1 MSRLDLPS
9 GNPSVLRACSLT
21 AYCNRVS
28 VIENSTILVTGAA
41 RGLGRQIALAC
52 ASRRATVILWDI
64 DAEQLAA
71 TAADVARVATA
82 PPRAYR
88 CDVADREMVAETAR
102 RVVAEAGRVDI
113 LINNAGVMSGR
124 RLLDCSDQQIEHTMA
139 VNTMS
144 LFWTCRAFL
153 PGMIA
158 ASRGH
163 LVTVASAAGLL
174 GVAGLVDYCASK
186 WAAVGFDDALR
197 MELRRIAPRLR
208 TTIVCPYLIDTGLTQ
223 GISPR
228 FPRLTP
234 RLQPDAVAARIV
246 RAIARD
252 ERRLIMPPLMRLLPA
267 LQAVPAGLRNRL
279 MDVFGVHRCMDTV
292 VDRPAPSLSSDR

>member
-1 MSRLDLPS
+1 M
-9 GNPSVLRACSLT
+9 
-21 AYCNRVS
+21 
-28 VIENSTILVTGAA
+28 
-41 RGLGRQIALAC
+41 AC
-52 ASRRATVILWDI
+52 ASRRANVILWDI
-64 DAEQLAA
+64 DAQQLA
-71 TAADVARVATA
+71 TTVADVARVATT

-88 CDVADREMVAETAR
+88 CDVGDREMVAETAR
-102 RVVAEAGRVDI
+102 QVVAETGGVDI
-113 LINNAGVMSGR
+113 LINNAGVMSR
-124 RLLDCSDQQIEHTMA
+124 CRLLDCSDQQLERTMA

-186 WAAVGFDDALR
+186 WAAVGFDEALR
-197 MELRRIAPRLR
+197 MELRGIAPRLR
-208 TTIVCPYLIDTGLTQ
+208 TTVVCPYLIDTGLTQ

-228 FPRLTP
+228 FPLLTP

-246 RAIARD
+246 RAITRD
-252 ERRLIMPPLMRLLPA
+252 ERRLIMPPLLRLLPA
-267 LQAVPAGLRNRL
+267 LQAVPAGLKNL
-279 MDVFGVHRCMDTV
+279 LLDVFGVHRCMDTV
-292 VDRPAPSLSSDR
+292 IDRPAPFLSSDQ